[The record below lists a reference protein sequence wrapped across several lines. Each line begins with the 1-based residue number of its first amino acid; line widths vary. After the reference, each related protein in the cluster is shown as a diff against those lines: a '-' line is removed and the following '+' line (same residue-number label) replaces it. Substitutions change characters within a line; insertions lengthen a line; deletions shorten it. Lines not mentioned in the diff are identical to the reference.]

1 MAEGETTKRR
11 LEIAHVLFMDIVGYS
26 KLITD
31 EQSEALHELNQIV
44 RNTEAARGAEAAGQ
58 LTILPTGDG
67 MALVFTGSVEEPVE
81 CALEISHA
89 LRAQP
94 SLPVRMGIHS
104 GPVHHVK
111 DANER
116 DNIAGVGI
124 NIAQRVMDCG
134 DAGHILVSKRVA
146 DDLAQQR
153 RWQPYLHELG
163 DVEVKHG
170 VVVSLVNLYAET
182 IGNPTP
188 PARFGKGRG
197 KNSRSGVG
205 TSKGLSPLAR
215 SIFIVVGLLILLAI
229 VSVIFAPAIMRTLQ
243 PRHLTAPP
251 KIPALP
257 SPSSFADTIKSEVA
271 KKINDEL
278 QDALSR
284 KKDAEAQQQ
293 DALSRKKNG
302 AAESSLTSATI
313 PEKSIA
319 VLPFENLNHDPD
331 TDYLCD
337 GIPESIN
344 NSLSELPTL
353 KVMSRSSVFH
363 YKGKETDA
371 QTVGRELKVKTV
383 LTGRVRQ
390 HADALS
396 VSVELI
402 NAQDDSQI
410 WGQQY
415 NRKLADVFAVQEEIA
430 NEVSEKLRVKLTG
443 NERQQLA
450 KRPTENLKAFQY
462 YMQARSSIHR
472 GARDDMLAAVRHCE
486 DAIHEDSNYALAYAG
501 LADAYAYLGARA
513 YIAPIEGKRKAEEA
527 ARKALSLD
535 DNLAEAHAALGQ
547 AKIYF
552 TPSDF
557 VLGDHELRRA
567 IELSPSFAFAHL
579 FLGLSLVRQGRL
591 DEGLAE
597 FLKAR
602 ELDPLA
608 SDIARGVAIPYYLKR
623 DYGKAFE
630 LLQQASDLGP
640 PFSHTWEIGAYIQ
653 NGKID
658 EALARLDE
666 AKRNRKDDPILI
678 YSIGIAFAAQN
689 KRAEALEA
697 VKQLE
702 AMSGPE
708 LAEAQ
713 YIARIY
719 AALNDKEMALSWLE
733 RGLGTGAIGFFYKD
747 DPMWDSIRSDAR
759 FGALMQKAFS
769 GNQ

>member
-1 MAEGETTKRR
+1 MNPRNFLAELKRR
-11 LEIAHVLFMDIVGYS
+11 NVYKVAVAYAIVGWL
-26 KLITD
+26 LIQIATQVFPFF
-31 EQSEALHELNQIV
+31 EIPNWGVRLVVLLIIVGFPIAVVIAWAFELTPQGIK
-44 RNTEAARGAEAAGQ
+44 RTE
-58 LTILPTGDG
+58 
-67 MALVFTGSVEEPVE
+67 
-81 CALEISHA
+81 
-89 LRAQP
+89 
-94 SLPVRMGIHS
+94 
-104 GPVHHVK
+104 
-111 DANER
+111 
-116 DNIAGVGI
+116 
-124 NIAQRVMDCG
+124 
-134 DAGHILVSKRVA
+134 VA
-146 DDLAQQR
+146 D
-153 RWQPYLHELG
+153 
-163 DVEVKHG
+163 
-170 VVVSLVNLYAET
+170 
-182 IGNPTP
+182 
-188 PARFGKGRG
+188 
-197 KNSRSGVG
+197 
-205 TSKGLSPLAR
+205 
-215 SIFIVVGLLILLAI
+215 
-229 VSVIFAPAIMRTLQ
+229 
-243 PRHLTAPP
+243 
-251 KIPALP
+251 ALP
-257 SPSSFADTIKSEVA
+257 AASA
-271 KKINDEL
+271 
-278 QDALSR
+278 R
-284 KKDAEAQQQ
+284 KKHAWIYVTVAG
-293 DALSRKKNG
+293 ALLSIGIFFVGRYTAATKQG
-302 AAESSLTSATI
+302 APVDVST
-313 PEKSIA
+313 KSIA

-371 QTVGRELKVKTV
+371 QTVGRELKVQTV

-415 NRKLADVFAVQEEIA
+415 NRKLTDVFAVQEEIA

-486 DAIHEDSNYALAYAG
+486 DAIREDSNYALAYAG

-513 YIAPIEGKRKAEEA
+513 YIAPIEGRRKAEEA
-527 ARKALSLD
+527 ARKALLLD
-535 DNLAEAHAALGQ
+535 DHLAEAHAALGQ
-547 AKIYF
+547 ANIYF
-552 TPSDF
+552 TPSNF
-557 VLGDHELRRA
+557 VLGDQELRRA
-567 IELSPSFAFAHL
+567 IELSPSFAFAH
-579 FLGLSLVRQGRL
+579 FSLGLSLVRQGRF
-591 DEGLAE
+591 DEALAE

-602 ELDPLA
+602 ELDSLA

-689 KRAEALEA
+689 KRAEALET

-719 AALNDKEMALSWLE
+719 AALNDKEMALSWLQ

-759 FGALMQKAFS
+759 FGSLMQKAFPK
-769 GNQ
+769 NQ

>member
-1 MAEGETTKRR
+1 MSEKPSFFSELKRR
-11 LEIAHVLFMDIVGYS
+11 NVYKVAVAYAVVGWVIAQIATQIFPFFEIPNWAVRLVVLLIIVGFP
-26 KLITD
+26 I
-31 EQSEALHELNQIV
+31 AVVIAWAFELTPQGIK
-44 RNTEAARGAEAAGQ
+44 RTE
-58 LTILPTGDG
+58 
-67 MALVFTGSVEEPVE
+67 
-81 CALEISHA
+81 
-89 LRAQP
+89 
-94 SLPVRMGIHS
+94 
-104 GPVHHVK
+104 
-111 DANER
+111 
-116 DNIAGVGI
+116 
-124 NIAQRVMDCG
+124 
-134 DAGHILVSKRVA
+134 VA
-146 DDLAQQR
+146 DALPAASAR
-153 RWQPYLHELG
+153 K
-163 DVEVKHG
+163 KHAWIYVTVAG
-170 VVVSLVNLYAET
+170 ALLS
-182 IGNPTP
+182 IGI
-188 PARFGKGRG
+188 FFVGRYTAATKQG
-197 KNSRSGVG
+197 
-205 TSKGLSPLAR
+205 
-215 SIFIVVGLLILLAI
+215 
-229 VSVIFAPAIMRTLQ
+229 APADVST
-243 PRHLTAPP
+243 
-251 KIPALP
+251 
-257 SPSSFADTIKSEVA
+257 
-271 KKINDEL
+271 
-278 QDALSR
+278 
-284 KKDAEAQQQ
+284 
-293 DALSRKKNG
+293 
-302 AAESSLTSATI
+302 
-313 PEKSIA
+313 KSIA

-759 FGALMQKAFS
+759 FGALMQKAFP